1 MATEYKAQWRDAGQT
16 LLHAREGLKLSR
28 KQVAEKIG
36 YKVGTIRAWEGG
48 FSRPSPEAIAKLNE
62 VYGMLP
68 LAPPASAEIP
78 PEPTEPGGFPPD
90 SSAAPHEPVGP
101 SFGGGSRQDRL
112 AMCYDFIGMGARLMI
127 PSDDPRGQKLPT
139 YIAQLAE
146 HLATEQAGLL
156 GELESLKRNLE
167 KIAAMQQEYSK
178 LAGVADL
185 AGVTP
190 VFQDMPNHNQPEQV
204 AGGTEGQP
212 RAQASGGGIAG
223 QHGI

>member
-127 PSDDPRGQKLPT
+127 PSDDPRGQKIFDVFHKTGPEAAKSWEAW
-139 YIAQLAE
+139 AQA
-146 HLATEQAGLL
+146 
-156 GELESLKRNLE
+156 SPR
-167 KIAAMQQEYSK
+167 IAAMLEKMDAPSAG
-178 LAGVADL
+178 LGVAVVHFSL
-185 AGVTP
+185 VVQVFLIVQEGAPERAELPAESEPEPSLGYSVGV
-190 VFQDMPNHNQPEQV
+190 V
-204 AGGTEGQP
+204 
-212 RAQASGGGIAG
+212 
-223 QHGI
+223 